1 MDMVI
6 RALII
11 LHQIDSS
18 PINQIGDNTMQL
30 SNFILHHGTNRSMN
44 IIAQDLAQATQ
55 AYQACVILFAVTA
68 TYGDLLGLAPSCGLH
83 FIESPQTHTDDMIV
97 VVDQERL
104 DNLVPPKLAF
114 TQKQAD

>member
-1 MDMVI
+1 
-6 RALII
+6 
-11 LHQIDSS
+11 
-18 PINQIGDNTMQL
+18 MQL
-30 SNFILHHGTNRSMN
+30 SNFILQHGTNRSMN

-55 AYQACVILFAVTA
+55 AYQAYIILFAVTA

-83 FIESPQTHTDDMIV
+83 FIESPHTHTDDMIV
-97 VVDQERL
+97 VIDQERL

>member
-1 MDMVI
+1 
-6 RALII
+6 
-11 LHQIDSS
+11 
-18 PINQIGDNTMQL
+18 MQL

-55 AYQACVILFAVTA
+55 AYQACVILF
-68 TYGDLLGLAPSCGLH
+68 GDLLGLAPSCGLH